1 MALLASIAA
10 SAHAFD
16 GITKA
21 ALRHRMTGLWRP
33 GYSSAQATHDL
44 ARLCRNGLRARQ
56 PGAHRYRLTRHGQRI
71 ATLFTRV
78 GARIVVPTLTQLA
91 HHTRPPRGAP
101 AALVAASRA
110 YDHEL
115 DQLLKHEHAAA

>member
-1 MALLASIAA
+1 MRTRLRRHHERGPAPPHDRPLAP
-10 SAHAFD
+10 D
-16 GITKA
+16 
-21 ALRHRMTGLWRP
+21 
-33 GYSSAQATHDL
+33 YSSAQATYDL
-44 ARLCRNGLRARQ
+44 GRLCRNGLLARD

-91 HHTRPPRGAP
+91 DLTRPPRGSP

-110 YDHEL
+110 YDREL
-115 DQLLKHEHAAA
+115 HHLLQHQRVAT